1 MGNKQ
6 ETPKM
11 SDGELLNEVVNLL
24 AEEERYVQAITALLT
39 FGVFKYIV
47 FPLPLLSAAIV
58 LENKTQQM
66 VIQKQIFQL
75 KKDITEMCSNFHNVV
90 TVNIFSSVKTEVM
103 ESLVYCTV
111 VGCNKTIP
119 GVNNR

>member
-1 MGNKQ
+1 MLS
-6 ETPKM
+6 T
-11 SDGELLNEVVNLL
+11 
-24 AEEERYVQAITALLT
+24 ERQRLFY
-39 FGVFKYIV
+39 
-47 FPLPLLSAAIV
+47 LLSAAMV

-75 KKDITEMCSNFHNVV
+75 KKEITEMCSNFHNVV

>member
-47 FPLPLLSAAIV
+47 FPLLLLSAAIV

-75 KKDITEMCSNFHNVV
+75 KKEITEMCSNFHNVV

>member
-75 KKDITEMCSNFHNVV
+75 KKDITEMCSNFYNVV

>member
-75 KKDITEMCSNFHNVV
+75 KKDITEMCSNFYNVV
-90 TVNIFSSVKTEVM
+90 TVNIFFI
-103 ESLVYCTV
+103 C
-111 VGCNKTIP
+111 
-119 GVNNR
+119 

>member
-47 FPLPLLSAAIV
+47 FPSLSYLPQSFWKIRL
-58 LENKTQQM
+58 NKWSF
-66 VIQKQIFQL
+66 KN
-75 KKDITEMCSNFHNVV
+75 KY
-90 TVNIFSSVKTEVM
+90 FS
-103 ESLVYCTV
+103 
-111 VGCNKTIP
+111 
-119 GVNNR
+119 